1 MQLCEIGIQ
10 TFQLKMSFVKS
21 YLILLTNTHL
31 LIVCFFKEFYH
42 CFFGICHNWRIK
54 RIPNLII
61 EPFELGVSV
70 LVSIFVEQNYEI
82 DVTDL
87 LQRFG

>member
-10 TFQLKMSFVKS
+10 TFQLKRSFVKS
-21 YLILLTNTHL
+21 FFILLTNTHV

-42 CFFGICHNWRIK
+42 FVFGICHNRRIK
-54 RIPNLII
+54 RIPNLI
-61 EPFELGVSV
+61 EPFELGVSI

-82 DVTDL
+82 DATDL
-87 LQRFG
+87 LRRFG